1 MKKIKVLLSIF
12 SIAVVMQSCENS
24 LDIVQPGQVP
34 DETIFQNAKDLEKY
48 LEGDVYGS
56 VDLTSQIGFTSFF
69 TDEVKI
75 GPSNAGQ
82 NQGLFRYN
90 LQPDDTFVGGI
101 WTGNYLTINR
111 VNRLL
116 KQAGKIT
123 PGTADETATYKNT
136 LAEARVLRAFSYLN
150 LMSFFTTDMKDD
162 NALGV
167 ILSDTYTDDYT
178 IQLPRVKNSEIW
190 TLIENDLAFGVANL
204 QGTTY
209 QNGVS
214 HRYPFFVS
222 PALISALRAR
232 MYLYRG
238 NYLLARQYAQEAITA
253 SGSTLTLGT
262 PIPTGTPSWA
272 NPTQSQPA
280 SWAYTFYSESASPT
294 PYRRLWSD
302 GNNGE
307 IIFKLSRP
315 TNGTGGNIASLY
327 TTNSTAS
334 NGSPLWTMGLNLYST
349 LTSYPSDI
357 RQWAFLDPTSAA
369 ATSSYIIDKY
379 PGKGTTILKN
389 DIKVTRLSEMYLI
402 LAECAIM
409 INNDYATA
417 ATNVRSVRNARRYVT
432 TAAPLPVYTDRV
444 TALRDILKERRA
456 ELCFEGHRYIDLRRL
471 GQLAG
476 VSIDRNASD
485 DTYNPATA
493 LTISNTDYRFTLPIP
508 SVEINGNPAI
518 ANQQNPGY

>member
-1 MKKIKVLLSIF
+1 MKKIKVLLSIL

-34 DETIFQNAKDLEKY
+34 DETIFQNSKDLEKY

-56 VDLTSQIGFTSFF
+56 LDITSQVGFTSFF

-90 LQPDDTFVGGI
+90 LQPDDGFVSGI

-116 KQAGKIT
+116 KQAEKIT
-123 PGTADETATYKNT
+123 PATPAETTTYKNT
-136 LAEARVLRAFSYLN
+136 LAEARVLRAFAYLN

-178 IQLPRVKNSEIW
+178 VQLPRVKNSDIW
-190 TLIENDLAFGVANL
+190 KLIEDDLTFGTANL
-204 QGTTY
+204 QGAAY
-209 QNGVS
+209 QTSVG
-214 HRYPFFVS
+214 HRFPSFAS
-222 PALISALRAR
+222 AALVSALRAR

-238 NYLLARQYAQEAITA
+238 NYPLARQYAQDAITA
-253 SGSTLTLGT
+253 SGVTLTLGT
-262 PIPTGTPSWA
+262 PIPTGTPSWTNA
-272 NPTQSQPA
+272 TTVG
-280 SWAYTFYSESASPT
+280 SWANTFYSETLTPT
-294 PYRRLWSD
+294 PYRKLWSD
-302 GNNGE
+302 GANGE

-334 NGSPLWTMGLNLYST
+334 NGSPLWTMGLNLYSS
-349 LTSYPSDI
+349 LTSYASDI
-357 RQWAFLDPTSAA
+357 RSWSFLDPSSTATTSNF
-369 ATSSYIIDKY
+369 IIDKY
-379 PGKGTTILKN
+379 PGKGTTNLKN
-389 DIKVTRLSEMYLI
+389 DIKVARLSEMYLI

-409 INNDYATA
+409 INNDFATA
-417 ATNVRSVRNARRYVT
+417 ATNIRAVRSARRYVA
-432 TAAPLPVYTDRV
+432 TAAPLPVYTDRA
-444 TALRDILKERRA
+444 TALKDILKERRV

-471 GQLAG
+471 GQVAG
-476 VSIDRNASD
+476 VSIDRNAAD
-485 DTYNPATA
+485 DTYNSATPT
-493 LTISNTDYRFTLPIP
+493 TISITDHRFTLPIP